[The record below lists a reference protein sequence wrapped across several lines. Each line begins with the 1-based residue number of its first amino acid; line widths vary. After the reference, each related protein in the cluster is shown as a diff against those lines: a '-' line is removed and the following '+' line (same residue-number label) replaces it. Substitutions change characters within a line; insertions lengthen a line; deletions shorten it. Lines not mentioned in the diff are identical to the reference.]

1 MKKIILLLYICCNS
15 YNLFSLENKKTTEEV
30 YFLKTSSVISI
41 VNDSLFKISYDKV
54 LAIYKKGQYGQALEG
69 ALILLDNSEK
79 NKNLYW
85 SYKLSYLIGD
95 IYNKTN
101 KYEKS
106 LEYFKKSYQKSKLN
120 TLDNFDKQF
129 NNIDYANSIFK
140 LGSIYHKLFVSIDV
154 SDKLTYLDSI
164 KLHNKKYAY
173 LDSAKVYY
181 EKIENLSVLNS
192 EIESLKTIT
201 FSNLS
206 AIYEQDSSFVKAEN
220 YVRKALSIHKKNK
233 NNLSA
238 ANSLNNLGNIF
249 LSQSEYQK
257 SKEVY
262 NQALDLI
269 KNDDNPRAIIT
280 KASLYGNL
288 AWAMRNLKEYE
299 AYDFQEKSYEI
310 EGNIRQREVDKAVEE
325 ITEKYNFDVKK
336 QILLQGEENKRL
348 KDQRIFWIIGII
360 ALIIILSLAYKIKLK
375 TLKQN
380 NLALELT
387 QVELLQNQNLDK
399 LKSESQIRILNATLD
414 GKESERKQIAETLHD
429 SVSALLSSANLHLQ
443 ATRKQFNGSTPVEID
458 KTQEIILEAS
468 HKIRDLSHTLVS
480 SVLLKF
486 GLKFAIKDIAE
497 KYSNSVLNIDT
508 NIKNTRRYEQNFE
521 IKVYNIAQEFANNI
535 LKHSNAA
542 NALIELREENKK
554 LYITISDDGV
564 GFDKNSINI
573 KDGLGIN
580 QIDARIQMMKGEFK
594 IESSLNNG
602 TRISIKLPI
611 VEKAAFNHV

>member
-1 MKKIILLLYICCNS
+1 MKKIILLLFICCNF

-30 YFLKTSSVISI
+30 YLSKTSSVISI
-41 VNDSLFKISYDKV
+41 LNDSLFKISYDKV
-54 LAIYKKGQYGQALEG
+54 LSIYKKGQYGQALEG
-69 ALILLDNSEK
+69 ALILLDNSKK

-120 TLDNFDKQF
+120 TFDNFDKQF
-129 NNIDYANSIFK
+129 NNVDYANSIFK
-140 LGSIYHKLFVSIDV
+140 LGSTYHKLFVSINV

-181 EKIENLSVLNS
+181 EKIENLSLLNS

-201 FSNLS
+201 FTNLS
-206 AIYEQDSSFVKAEN
+206 AIYEQDSSFVKAEI
-220 YVRKALSIHKKNK
+220 YVRKALSIHKKNN

-249 LSQSEYQK
+249 LSQGEYQK

-262 NQALDLI
+262 NQALVLI

-280 KASLYGNL
+280 KASLYSNL

-336 QILLQGEENKRL
+336 QVLLQEQENKRL
-348 KDQRIFWIIGII
+348 KDQRVFLIIGII
-360 ALIIILSLAYKIKLK
+360 ALIIILSLAYKIKVK

-387 QVELLQNQNLDK
+387 QVELLQNQK
-399 LKSESQIRILNATLD
+399 IEKIKSEAQIRILNATLD

-429 SVSALLSSANLHLQ
+429 SVSALLSSATLHLQ

-486 GLKFAIKDIAE
+486 GLNFAIKDIAE
-497 KYSNSVLNIDT
+497 KYSNSVLKIET
-508 NIKNTRRYEQNFE
+508 NIKKVRRYEQGFE
-521 IKVYNIAQEFANNI
+521 IKVYNITQEFANNI
-535 LKHSNAA
+535 LKHSNAT
-542 NALIELREENKK
+542 NALIALKEKNEA

-580 QIDARIQMMKGEFK
+580 QIDARIQMMKGEFN
-594 IESSLNNG
+594 IESSLNEG
-602 TRISIKLPI
+602 TKITVILPI
-611 VEKAAFNHV
+611 VEKEAFSHV

>member
-1 MKKIILLLYICCNS
+1 MKNILYILLFLF
-15 YNLFSLENKKTTEEV
+15 YNTNQASNLEKTLVTEEV
-30 YFLKTSSVISI
+30 LVKKTSSVIFI
-41 VNDSLFKISYDKV
+41 KNDSIIHKEYDEVFK
-54 LAIYKKGQYGQALEG
+54 LYKKEIYVSALEK
-69 ALILLDNSEK
+69 ALVLRDKYLKEK
-79 NKNLYW
+79 NEYW
-85 SYKLSYLIGD
+85 VYKFSSLIGD
-95 IYNKTN
+95 IYYKTN
-101 KYEKS
+101 KYQEYLRHHKRSLNQINLSLLEKND
-106 LEYFKKSYQKSKLN
+106 LRFTDVDFAKTLLRIGTSYHNLS
-120 TLDNFDKQF
+120 
-129 NNIDYANSIFK
+129 
-140 LGSIYHKLFVSIDV
+140 VSIN
-154 SDKLTYLDSI
+154 LLRNNYLDSI
-164 KLHNKKYAY
+164 KLAKQKVIY
-173 LDSAKVYY
+173 LDSAKFFY
-181 EKIENLSVLNS
+181 EKLDTLPALNIQIENLKASA
-192 EIESLKTIT
+192 
-201 FSNLS
+201 FANLS
-206 AIYEQDSSFVKAEN
+206 GIYEQDSIFDKAEI
-220 YVRKALSIHKKNK
+220 YVRKAIKIHRK
-233 NNLSA
+233 NNNNLGT

-249 LSQSEYQK
+249 LSQREYQK

-280 KASLYGNL
+280 KASLYSNL

-325 ITEKYNFDVKK
+325 ITKEYNFDVKK
-336 QILLQGEENKRL
+336 QFLLKEEETKRL
-348 KDQRIFWIIGII
+348 KDQTIFFIIGII
-360 ALIIILSLAYKIKLK
+360 AFIIILSLVYKIKLK

-611 VEKAAFNHV
+611 VEKVAFNHV

>member
-1 MKKIILLLYICCNS
+1 MKNILYILLFLS
-15 YNLFSLENKKTTEEV
+15 YNTNRASNLEKTLVTEEV
-30 YFLKTSSVISI
+30 LIKKTSSVFY
-41 VNDSLFKISYDKV
+41 VKNDSLIEFKYNQIIKLLEKESYALGLEK
-54 LAIYKKGQYGQALEG
+54 ALE
-69 ALILLDNSEK
+69 LKDKCEK
-79 NKNLYW
+79 DKNVYW
-85 SYKLSYLIGD
+85 TYKLRHLIAN
-95 IYNKTN
+95 IYERTN
-101 KYEKS
+101 KFEES
-106 LEYFKKSYQKSKLN
+106 LSYYKRSLNQIDVSIIENGNSKITDIDYALTLLRVGSSYQKLSIA
-120 TLDNFDKQF
+120 QEE
-129 NNIDYANSIFK
+129 NNK
-140 LGSIYHKLFVSIDV
+140 RH
-154 SDKLTYLDSI
+154 
-164 KLHNKKYAY
+164 Y
-173 LDSAKVYY
+173 LDSAKYFY
-181 EKIENLSVLNS
+181 EKLENFPSLNIKIENIKASAFN
-192 EIESLKTIT
+192 
-201 FSNLS
+201 NLS
-206 AIYEQDSSFVKAEN
+206 GIYEQDSVYGKAED
-220 YVRKALSIHKKNK
+220 YAKSSIEIHKKNN

-249 LSQSEYQK
+249 LSQGNYQK
-257 SKEVY
+257 SKELY
-262 NQALDLI
+262 LEALELI
-269 KNDDNPRAIIT
+269 KNDKNSRVVKT
-280 KASLYGNL
+280 KANLYSNL
-288 AWAMRNLKEYE
+288 AWAMRKLKDYK
-299 AYDFQEKSYEI
+299 AYDFQEISYEI
-310 EGNIRQREVDKAVEE
+310 EGDIRETEFNGIIEE
-325 ITEKYNFDVKK
+325 AASKYNFDVKK

-486 GLKFAIKDIAE
+486 GLKFAIRDIAE

-508 NIKNTRRYEQNFE
+508 NIKNIRRYEQNFE

-542 NALIELREENKK
+542 NALIEFKEENEK

-611 VEKAAFNHV
+611 VEKVAFNHV